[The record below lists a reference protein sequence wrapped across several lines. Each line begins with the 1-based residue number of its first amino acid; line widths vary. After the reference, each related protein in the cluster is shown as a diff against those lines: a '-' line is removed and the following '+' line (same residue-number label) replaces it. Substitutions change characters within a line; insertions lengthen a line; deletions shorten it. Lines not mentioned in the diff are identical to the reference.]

1 MTAYYILKSRRYL
14 YLFVLVVAV
23 IISLDGCSTEPKP
36 DFCQNITVTL
46 NDDDAVCIDIQGYVL
61 GNIQS
66 NGHVYLYWVDG
77 LDYAAVMQPVND
89 CGPIHN
95 CRVNKAAR
103 FNFTCLDYDHYMAAI
118 PSPSY
123 TNRSVDSPLAHKF
136 KNENL
141 SINIAYRDS
150 D

>member
-1 MTAYYILKSRRYL
+1 MLANDIKKDRPYL
-14 YLFVLVVAV
+14 YLFVLIMTA
-23 IISLDGCSTEPKP
+23 IISLYACSTKPKP

-46 NDDDAVCIDIQGYVL
+46 NDDDAVCIDIQGYFLV
-61 GNIQS
+61 NIQS

-77 LDYAAVMQPVND
+77 LDYAAVMHPVND

-103 FNFTCLDYDHYMAAI
+103 FNFTCLDYEHYMAAI

-123 TNRSVDSPLAHKF
+123 TNRSVDSRLAHKF